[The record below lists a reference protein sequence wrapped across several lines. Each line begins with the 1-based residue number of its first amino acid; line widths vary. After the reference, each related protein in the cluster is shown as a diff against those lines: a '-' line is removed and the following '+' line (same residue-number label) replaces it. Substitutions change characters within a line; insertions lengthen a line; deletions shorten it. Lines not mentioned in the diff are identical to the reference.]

1 MLRREQ
7 SLAHDVFLQAQE
19 QIDYFRHRSQASRKL
34 LIQRMC
40 GQQWLPLDGDLI
52 EEARVYHHNSVS
64 HGRLFGALDEL
75 QLRTFHHD
83 GIPQDRHG
91 SEAQR
96 LEQLHQLVL
105 YVRAALRGIIS
116 QTKDLCDLQ
125 RATE

>member
-1 MLRREQ
+1 
-7 SLAHDVFLQAQE
+7 
-19 QIDYFRHRSQASRKL
+19 
-34 LIQRMC
+34 MC
-40 GQQWLPLDGDLI
+40 GQQRLLLDGDLI

-64 HGRLFGALDEL
+64 HGGLFGALDEL

-125 RATE
+125 RATELK